1 MAVQVAGFGLRVTRR
16 TVAPDE
22 WVILEGGGLAIL
34 SVSHLA
40 G

>member
-1 MAVQVAGFGLRVTRR
+1 MQVAGFGLRVTRR
-16 TVAPDE
+16 AVALGE
-22 WVILEGGGLAIL
+22 WVILEGGSLAVR